1 MHRLTVAVLLV
12 GLTLFSQHALSVT
25 LKIATASPDGTVW
38 MEKMRQAADE
48 IKRRTNERVT
58 FRFYPGG
65 IMGNDASVMRKINVN
80 QLQGGIIPGGGLKE
94 IYPDSQIYSLPL
106 IFRSYDEVDY
116 VRARM
121 DDLII
126 KGLEKNGF
134 ISFGLS
140 EGGFAYLMADKPV
153 ARVDDLKGQ
162 KIWAPEGDYISRSAF
177 QTVGVST
184 ISLPLTDVLTALQTG
199 MINTVAASPM
209 GAIALQ
215 WHARIKYVTDEP
227 LAYLYGTMIV
237 QAKAFASLSP
247 ADQQVVREVIG
258 AVYKDLNAINRR
270 DNTEALKVLRNQGV
284 QFVPTDKND
293 QNSWRAMLAATE
305 AKMGQEG
312 ILSPAI
318 MDTLRMHLRDFRQ
331 SQGSSD

>member
-1 MHRLTVAVLLV
+1 MHRFTAALFFVC
-12 GLTLFSQHALSVT
+12 LTLVSQHALSVT

-48 IKRRTNERVT
+48 IERRTSGRVT

-80 QLQGGIIPGGGLKE
+80 QLQGGIIPGGGLKD

-106 IFRSYDEVDY
+106 IFRSYDEADY
-116 VRARM
+116 VRSRM

-126 KGLEKNGF
+126 RGLEKNGF

-162 KIWAPEGDYISRSAF
+162 KIWVPEGDYISRSAF
-177 QTVGVST
+177 QTVGVSP

-199 MINTVAASPM
+199 LINTVAASPM
-209 GAIALQ
+209 GALALQ

-237 QAKAFASLSP
+237 QAKAFAQLKSE
-247 ADQQVVREVIG
+247 DQQLVREVIG
-258 AVYKDLNAINRR
+258 AVYKDLNSINRR
-270 DNTEALKVLRNQGV
+270 GNTEALKVLRNQGI

-293 QNSWRAMLAATE
+293 QSSWRAMLEATE
-305 AKMGQEG
+305 VKMGREG
-312 ILSPAI
+312 ILSQSI
-318 MDTLRMHLRDFRQ
+318 IDTLKKHLRDFRQ
-331 SQGSSD
+331 SRG

>member
-1 MHRLTVAVLLV
+1 MHKLTAAMFFVC
-12 GLTLFSQHALSVT
+12 LTLFSQHVLAVT
-25 LKIATASPDGTVW
+25 LKIATASPDGTIW

-48 IKRRTNERVT
+48 IKRRTAGRVT

-65 IMGNDASVMRKINVN
+65 IMGNDASVMRKININ
-80 QLQGGIIPGGGLKE
+80 QLQGGIIPGGGLKN

-116 VRARM
+116 VRSRM
-121 DDLII
+121 DDII
-126 KGLEKNGF
+126 INGLEQNGF

-140 EGGFAYLMADKPV
+140 EGGFAYLMSDKPV

-162 KIWAPEGDYISRSAF
+162 KIWVPEGDYISRSAF
-177 QTVGVST
+177 QSVGVSP

-199 MINTVAASPM
+199 LINTVAASPM

-215 WHARIKYVTDEP
+215 WHSRIKYVTDEP

-237 QAKAFASLSP
+237 QAKAFSRLKP
-247 ADQQVVREVIG
+247 VDQHTVREVIG
-258 AVYKDLNAINRR
+258 AVYKDLNGINRR
-270 DNTEALKVLRNQGV
+270 DNTEALKALRNQGI
-284 QFVPTDKND
+284 QFVETDKND
-293 QNSWRAMLAATE
+293 QNSWRTMLEATE

-312 ILSPAI
+312 ILSQSI
-318 MDTLRMHLRDFRQ
+318 IDTLTKHLSDFRQ
-331 SQGSSD
+331 NRSSSH

>member
-1 MHRLTVAVLLV
+1 MHKLITALFFTVLMV
-12 GLTLFSQHALSVT
+12 FSQAALSVT
-25 LKIATASPDGTVW
+25 LKIATASPEGTVW

-48 IKRRTNERVT
+48 INRRTSGRVT

-80 QLQGGIIPGGGLKE
+80 QLQGGIIPGGGLKN
-94 IYPDSQIYSLPL
+94 IYPDSQVYSLPL
-106 IFRSYDEVDY
+106 IFRSYDEADY
-116 VRARM
+116 VRSRM

-140 EGGFAYLMADKPV
+140 EGGFAYLMADKPLV
-153 ARVDDLKGQ
+153 RVDDLKGQ
-162 KIWAPEGDYISRSAF
+162 KIWVPEGDYISRSAF
-177 QTVGVST
+177 QTIGVSP

-199 MINTVAASPM
+199 LINTVAASPM

-237 QAKAFASLSP
+237 QAKAFSQLKP
-247 ADQQVVREVIG
+247 EDQQIVREVIG
-258 AVYKDLNAINRR
+258 AVYRDLNGINRR
-270 DNTEALKVLRNQGV
+270 DNTEALKVLRNQGI

-293 QNSWRAMLAATE
+293 QTWRTMLEATK

-312 ILSPAI
+312 VLSQAI
-318 MDTLRMHLRDFRQ
+318 MDTLKKHLLDYRQ
-331 SQGSSD
+331 AHTSSL

>member
-1 MHRLTVAVLLV
+1 MQRLTSVIFLV
-12 GLTLFSQHALSVT
+12 CLTFFSSHALAVT
-25 LKIATASPDGTVW
+25 LKIATASPDGTIW
-38 MEKMRQAADE
+38 MEKMHQAADE
-48 IKRRTNERVT
+48 IKRRTKGRVI

-80 QLQGGIIPGGGLKE
+80 QLQGGIIPGGGLKN

-116 VRARM
+116 VRSQM

-126 KGLEKNGF
+126 KGLEQNGF

-153 ARVDDLKGQ
+153 ARADDLKGQ
-162 KIWAPEGDYISRSAF
+162 KIWIPEGDYISRSAF
-177 QTVGVST
+177 ETVGVSP

-199 MINTVAASPM
+199 LINTVAASPM

-215 WHARIKYVTDEP
+215 WHSRIKYVTDEP

-237 QAKAFASLSP
+237 KAKAFTKLKAE
-247 ADQQVVREVIG
+247 DQHIVREVIG
-258 AVYKDLNAINRR
+258 VVYKELNSINRN
-270 DNTEALKVLRNQGV
+270 DNTEALKVLRNQGI
-284 QFVPTDKND
+284 QFVATDKQD
-293 QNSWRAMLAATE
+293 QNSWREMLEATE

-312 ILSPAI
+312 KLSHSI
-318 MDTLRMHLRDFRQ
+318 IDTLKKHLRDFRQ
-331 SQGSSD
+331 KQTSFP

>member
-1 MHRLTVAVLLV
+1 MHRLTAAIFVVCLAC
-12 GLTLFSQHALSVT
+12 FSQQALSVT

-48 IKRRTNERVT
+48 IKKRTAGRVS

-65 IMGNDASVMRKINVN
+65 IMGNDASVMRKININ
-80 QLQGGIIPGGGLKE
+80 QLQGGIIPGGGLKD
-94 IYPDSQIYSLPL
+94 IFRDSQIYSLPL

-116 VRARM
+116 VRSRM

-126 KGLEKNGF
+126 KGLEQNGF

-162 KIWAPEGDYISRSAF
+162 KIWVPEGDYISRSAF
-177 QTVGVST
+177 QTVGVSP

-199 MINTVAASPM
+199 LINTVAASPM

-237 QAKAFASLSP
+237 QAKAFAKLKSE
-247 ADQQVVREVIG
+247 DQQIVREVIG
-258 AVYKDLNAINRR
+258 AVYKDLNTINRR
-270 DNTEALKVLRNQGV
+270 DNTEALKVLRNQGI

-293 QNSWRAMLAATE
+293 QNSWRAMLEATE
-305 AKMGQEG
+305 VKMGHEG
-312 ILSPAI
+312 ILSQSI
-318 MDTLRMHLRDFRQ
+318 IDTLKRHLHDFRQ
-331 SQGSSD
+331 SRGLKP

>member
-1 MHRLTVAVLLV
+1 MHRFAAAIFFACLAF
-12 GLTLFSQHALSVT
+12 FSQQAFPAT

-38 MEKMRQAADE
+38 MEKMHQAADE
-48 IKRRTNERVT
+48 IKKRTSGRVI

-65 IMGNDASVMRKINVN
+65 VMGNDASVMRKISVN
-80 QLQGGIIPGGGLKE
+80 QLQGGIITGGSLKS

-121 DDLII
+121 DDMIL
-126 KGLEKNGF
+126 KSLEKNGF

-140 EGGFAYLMADKPV
+140 EGGFAYLMSDKPI
-153 ARVDDLKGQ
+153 ARVADLKGQ
-162 KIWAPEGDYISRSAF
+162 KIWIPEGDYISRTAF
-177 QTVGVST
+177 QTVGVSP

-199 MINTVAASPM
+199 LINTVAASPM

-215 WHARIKYVTDEP
+215 WHSRIKYVTDEP

-237 QAKAFASLSP
+237 QAKAFSQLKP
-247 ADQQVVREVIG
+247 EDQQIVRDVIG
-258 AVYKDLNAINRR
+258 AVYKDLNVINRR
-270 DNTEALKVLRNQGV
+270 DNTEAIRALRSQGI
-284 QFVPTDKND
+284 QFVQTDKND
-293 QNSWRAMLAATE
+293 QKSWRAMLEATE

-312 ILSPAI
+312 QLSKSSIDALKK
-318 MDTLRMHLRDFRQ
+318 TLREFRHE
-331 SQGSSD
+331 

>member
-1 MHRLTVAVLLV
+1 MYRSKAAMIFLCLAF
-12 GLTLFSQHALSVT
+12 FSQHTLAVM

-48 IKRRTNERVT
+48 IKQRTSGRVT

-80 QLQGGIIPGGGLKE
+80 QLQGGIIPGGGLKN

-116 VRARM
+116 VRSRM
-121 DDLII
+121 DEQII
-126 KGLEKNGF
+126 KGLEQNGF

-153 ARVDDLKGQ
+153 ARVDDLKSQ
-162 KIWAPEGDYISRSAF
+162 KIWVPEGDYISRSAF
-177 QTVGVST
+177 QTVGVSP

-199 MINTVAASPM
+199 LINTVAASPM

-215 WHARIKYVTDEP
+215 WHTRIKYITDEP

-237 QAKAFASLSP
+237 RTKAFAGLAP
-247 ADQQVVREVIG
+247 DDQKIVREVIG
-258 AVYKDLNAINRR
+258 SVYKELNSINRR
-270 DNTEALKVLRNQGV
+270 DNTEALKVLRDQGI
-284 QFVPTDKND
+284 QFVATDKHN
-293 QNSWRAMLAATE
+293 QNSWRAMLEATE

-312 ILSPAI
+312 ILSQSI
-318 MDTLRMHLRDFRQ
+318 IDTLKKHLRDYRQ
-331 SQGSSD
+331 NHDSSR